1 MNEILVGVLSALLST
16 NQVVVSNWL
25 RVTAAETRKAQAA
38 DAVNP
43 AYMDLKRVM
52 EMDDKARGEVD
63 ALLEQREAQAAR
75 APELKP
81 LSTDTLVEGKLAP
94 VRQAYE
100 DLVSKHPTYAK
111 ARIAYG
117 SFLNEM
123 GDSEAAAIQWKKGN
137 ELDPKDPAGWNN
149 LGDLYG
155 HSGPVT
161 NAFVCYAKAIE
172 LAPGESNYYRN
183 LATVMYVFRDDAS
196 KFLKTNTLGV
206 LDQSMTF
213 YRKALELDPDN
224 FLLAADLAQ
233 SYYGFPTPRSND
245 PQADRKVILNRSLL
259 ALGAWTNAMQIA
271 RDDIERQ
278 GVQIHMARWTMNV
291 GRYAAS
297 RAALNTVTNTMFDK
311 TKDALLKKL
320 ARLESGDPST
330 SAPPVSV
337 APPAPSK
344 P

>member
-1 MNEILVGVLSALLST
+1 MLSALLST
-16 NQVVVSNWL
+16 NHVVVSNWL
-25 RVTAAETRKAQAA
+25 RVTATETHTAHQV
-38 DAVNP
+38 DVLNP
-43 AYMDLKRVM
+43 AYADLKRVM
-52 EMDDKARGEVD
+52 EKDDKAREEID
-63 ALLEQREAQAAR
+63 ALLQQQEAQTAR
-75 APELKP
+75 APEIKP
-81 LSTDTLVEGKLAP
+81 LSTDVLVEGKLAP

-100 DLVSKHPTYAK
+100 DLISKHPAYAK

-117 SFLNEM
+117 SFLNEL
-123 GDSEAAAIQWKKGN
+123 GDQDAAVAQWRKGN

-149 LGDLYG
+149 LGDYYG

-161 NAFVCYAKAIE
+161 NAFVCYARAIE

-206 LDQSMTF
+206 LDQAMML

-233 SYYGFPTPRSND
+233 SYYGYPSLKSND
-245 PQADRKVILNRSLL
+245 LQADRKAILNRSML
-259 ALGAWTNAMQIA
+259 ALGAWTNALRIA

-278 GVQIHMARWTMNV
+278 GVQIHVARWTMNV
-291 GRYAAS
+291 GQYSAS
-297 RAALNTVTNTMFDK
+297 RAALGTVTNVMFDK
-311 TKDALLKKL
+311 TKDVLLKKL
-320 ARLESGDPST
+320 ARMESGDSLT
-330 SAPPVSV
+330 SPPPASVTAPVS
-337 APPAPSK
+337 PK